1 VAEGKYILHVW
12 AAQSLPEDLKN
23 LEREVIVASGNLDL
37 GVLVL
42 HADPRFTTEHKNK
55 YGQDYIPPGAS
66 DYSQR

>member
-55 YGQDYIPPGAS
+55 YGQDYIPPAAS